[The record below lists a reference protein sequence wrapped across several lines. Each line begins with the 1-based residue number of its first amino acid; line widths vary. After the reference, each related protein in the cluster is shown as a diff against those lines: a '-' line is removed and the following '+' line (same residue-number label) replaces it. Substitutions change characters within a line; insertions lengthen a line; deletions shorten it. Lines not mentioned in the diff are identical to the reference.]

1 MATKLDTSKDLI
13 SRMKPLLSELP
24 INHADIQMDINDV
37 AFLDVRFLVTQ
48 DLLDAISGNKDFSH
62 LLPDKMDG
70 V

>member
-13 SRMKPLLSELP
+13 GRIKPLLSELP

-37 AFLDVRFLVTQ
+37 AVLNVRFLVTQ
-48 DLLDAISGNKDFSH
+48 DLLDAISGNKDFNH
-62 LLPDKMDG
+62 LLPNQMDG